1 MLDTTGHLGTLKGYR
16 SGTHR
21 MISPTETV
29 SRVRP
34 LMPVMGITRIANVTG
49 LDVVGLP
56 VVMVCRPNSRS
67 VAVSQGKGL
76 DLAAAK
82 ASGLMEAVETYHAET
97 IQLPLKLGS
106 FEELRYA
113 HKMVDVSGLPLMVDS
128 RYHQDLQILWIEGT
142 ELMTDTSVWLPYE
155 TVHTNYTL
163 PMPTGSGCFI
173 ANTNGL
179 ASGNHLLEAI
189 SHGICEL
196 VERDAVTLWKLRSE
210 EARRATSIDLDTVDD
225 EPCRDMLARFAAA
238 DIDVKV
244 WETTTDIGIA
254 SFLCLAMGRGESFAD
269 PEFGAGCH
277 PAREVALLRALT
289 EAAQSRTTYITGARD
304 DIGPELYEPA
314 VRARRFRDCRAV
326 MDAHPPV
333 RDFHRVP
340 SWQADTFEDDVDEA
354 LGRLAAVGIDQVCVV
369 DLTKPAFRIPVVRV
383 VIPGLEG
390 AFEEDKG
397 DYVPGLRAL
406 TILGGER

>member
-1 MLDTTGHLGTLKGYR
+1 MLDTTGQQGTLKGYR

-21 MISPTETV
+21 LIAPLETV

-67 VAVSQGKGL
+67 IAVSQGKGL

-106 FEELRYA
+106 FEELRYT
-113 HKMVDVSGLPLMVDS
+113 HLMIDVSGLPMPVDS
-128 RYHQDLQILWIEGT
+128 RYHDDLQILWIEGR
-142 ELMTDTSVWLPYE
+142 ELMTETPVWLPYE

-163 PMPTGSGCFI
+163 PMPPGSGCFV

-196 VERDAVTLWKLRSE
+196 VERDAVTLWKLRRE
-210 EARRATSIDLDTVDD
+210 EARRATAIDLDTVDD
-225 EPCRDMLARFAAA
+225 DPCLDMLARFAVA

-244 WETTTDIGIA
+244 WDTTTDVDIA
-254 SFLCLAMGRGESFAD
+254 SFFCLAMGRQDRFAD

-304 DIGPELYEPA
+304 DIGPDLYEPT
-314 VRARRFRDCRAV
+314 VRARRLRDCRAV
-326 MDAHPPV
+326 IEAHPPV

-340 SWQADTFEDDVDEA
+340 SWQADTFEDDVGEA
-354 LGRLAAVGIDQVCVV
+354 LRRLAAVGIDQVCIV

-383 VIPGLEG
+383 VVPGLEG
-390 AFEEDKG
+390 VFEEDKG
-397 DYVPGLRAL
+397 DYIPGPRAL
-406 TILGGER
+406 AILGEG

>member
-1 MLDTTGHLGTLKGYR
+1 MLDTTGHQGTLKGYR

-21 MISPTETV
+21 LISPVETV

-56 VVMVCRPNSRS
+56 VVMVCRPNARS
-67 VAVSQGKGL
+67 IAVSQGKGL

-113 HKMVDVSGLPLMVDS
+113 HPMIDVSGLPMPVDS
-128 RYHQDLQILWIEGT
+128 RYHDDLQILWIEGR
-142 ELMTDTSVWLPYE
+142 ELMTETPVWSPYE

-163 PMPTGSGCFI
+163 PMPPGSGCFV

-210 EARRATSIDLDTVDD
+210 EARRATAIDLDTVND
-225 EPCRDMLARFAAA
+225 EPCLDMLARFAAA

-244 WETTTDIGIA
+244 WDTTTDVGIA
-254 SFLCLAMGRGESFAD
+254 SFFCLAMGRSDRFAD

-304 DIGPELYEPA
+304 DIGPDLYEPA
-314 VRARRFRDCRAV
+314 VRARRLRDCRAV
-326 MDAHPPV
+326 INAHPPA
-333 RDFHRVP
+333 RDFRRVP
-340 SWQADTFEDDVDEA
+340 SWQADTFEEDVKEA
-354 LGRLAAVGIDQVCVV
+354 LRRLAAVGIDQVCVV

-383 VIPGLEG
+383 VVPGLEG

-397 DYVPGLRAL
+397 DYLPGPRAL
-406 TILGGER
+406 AILGEK